1 MQSTDD
7 RRRQPGRH
15 TARRAT
21 AGCAA
26 TLLLVTGLAGI
37 ALPAR
42 AAEPGQVSFTGVEKV
57 VAFADVHGAY
67 DDLTGLLKATGMV
80 DAGLKWSGGRT
91 HLVSTGDLLDRGKD
105 SRKVMDLLMRLQ
117 GEAAAAGGQL
127 HVTLGNH
134 EAMNLLGHVR
144 DVAPG
149 ELEAYA
155 AEEPA
160 GERERMR
167 ATWIERNGADSG
179 AAFDKRFPTG
189 YFGHRAMLAPEG
201 HYGRWLHALPVAIM
215 IDGTLFMH
223 GGPSTVLKGMTLPE
237 INLRYRTALSDYLI
251 TVAPL
256 EATGLVLP
264 EDDFGRRADLASA
277 RQAARQYPTPADQ
290 AREAEAV
297 RRFVAADRNP
307 MIDADGPNWYR
318 GAAICNACAEAD
330 VLKPILAALG
340 ARRLVIGHTVT
351 RDARVVSRF
360 DGTVIRLDT
369 GMNHAVYRGR
379 ASALVLEAGS
389 ARAVYAAEPQS
400 EPAIPEEPLYL
411 SSPTLPEAEVAAL
424 LERGEVAVGAP
435 RAPGLL
441 DVTVA
446 SGDRRVNAVFVAADA
461 AAVRKELA
469 AMKLDRMLGLGVVP
483 ATVEREVQG
492 KRGVLQARPAKW
504 TTEAEIQAKGQRNVG
519 WCALPPQFELMYAFD
534 ALIGNEGRSQD
545 RVLYDAKEWNLMLT
559 GHDRAFGTKRDFPA
573 HLQQR
578 PPQPGAELRRRLG
591 ALDEAALNSALGEL
605 VGKREVAA
613 VLQRRDAVLAGAAA
627 VAGAR

>member
-1 MQSTDD
+1 
-7 RRRQPGRH
+7 
-15 TARRAT
+15 
-21 AGCAA
+21 
-26 TLLLVTGLAGI
+26 
-37 ALPAR
+37 
-42 AAEPGQVSFTGVEKV
+42 
-57 VAFADVHGAY
+57 
-67 DDLTGLLKATGMV
+67 
-80 DAGLKWSGGRT
+80 
-91 HLVSTGDLLDRGKD
+91 
-105 SRKVMDLLMRLQ
+105 
-117 GEAAAAGGQL
+117 
-127 HVTLGNH
+127 
-134 EAMNLLGHVR
+134 
-144 DVAPG
+144 
-149 ELEAYA
+149 
-155 AEEPA
+155 
-160 GERERMR
+160 
-167 ATWIERNGADSG
+167 
-179 AAFDKRFPTG
+179 
-189 YFGHRAMLAPEG
+189 MLAPEG

-360 DGTVIRLDT
+360 DGTVIKLDT

-389 ARAVYAAEPQS
+389 ARAVYAAEPQAD
-400 EPAIPEEPLYL
+400 PAIPEEPLYL

-469 AMKLDRMLGLGVVP
+469 AMKLDRMLGLGMVP

-504 TTEAEIQAKGQRNVG
+504 MTQAEVQAKGQRDVG

-534 ALIGNEGRSQD
+534 ALIGNEGRTQD
-545 RVLYDAKEWNLMLT
+545 RMLYDAKEWNLMLT

-578 PPQPGAELRRRLG
+578 PPQPGAELRRRLS